1 MQRLNKVRLSG
12 RAGEIVFSHEHYG
25 RYYYKFMLTVI
36 RRSGAV
42 DMFPIVIED
51 SVVRDNDYNG
61 KEVLVTGAIRSMD
74 TSKNPNKHHNVNY
87 IAADKVEVLEEQVP
101 EGDINEVEFIARSC
115 TIEPYAKLTPVTHR
129 KVLNLFVAIPRDF
142 SERAD
147 FIRCTLW
154 GKGADLAVE
163 VKRNDYIKVTGRLMS
178 RDVYVNVEETES
190 VYEISV
196 KEMEILEDEKQ

>member
-36 RRSGAV
+36 RKSGAV

-61 KEVLVTGAIRSMD
+61 KEVVVTGAIRSMD
-74 TSKNPNKHHNVNY
+74 TSKNPNKHHNNNY
-87 IAADKVEVLEEQVP
+87 IAADEVEILEEQVP

-115 TIEPYAKLTPVTHR
+115 TREPYVKLTPVTHK
-129 KVLNLFVAIPRDF
+129 KVLNLFVTIPRDF

-154 GKGADLAVE
+154 GKGADLAVD
-163 VKRNDYIKVTGRLMS
+163 VKRNDCIKVTGRLMS
-178 RDVYVNVEETES
+178 RDVYVNGEETES

-196 KEMEILEDEKQ
+196 KEMEKLEDEE

>member
-36 RRSGAV
+36 RKSGAV

-61 KEVLVTGAIRSMD
+61 KEVVVTGVIRSMD

-87 IAADKVEVLEEQVP
+87 IAADKVEILEEQVP
-101 EGDINEVEFIARSC
+101 DGDINEVEFIARSC
-115 TIEPYAKLTPVTHR
+115 TREPYVKLTPVTHK

-147 FIRCTLW
+147 FTRCTLW
-154 GKGADLAVE
+154 GKGADLAVD
-163 VKRNDYIKVTGRLMS
+163 VKRNDCIKVTGRLMS
-178 RDVYVNVEETES
+178 RDVYVNGEETES

-196 KEMEILEDEKQ
+196 KEMEKLEDEE

>member
-1 MQRLNKVRLSG
+1 MKRLNKVRLSG

-36 RRSGAV
+36 RKSGAV

-61 KEVLVTGAIRSMD
+61 KEVMVTGAIRSMD
-74 TSKNPNKHHNVNY
+74 TSKNPNKHHNTNY
-87 IAADKVEVLEEQVP
+87 IAADEVKVLDEQAP

-115 TIEPYAKLTPVTHR
+115 TREPHAKLTPVTHR

-147 FIRCTLW
+147 FIRCNLW
-154 GKGADLAVE
+154 GKGADLAVD
-163 VKRNDYIKVTGRLMS
+163 VKRNDYIKVTGRLIS
-178 RDVYVNVEETES
+178 RDVYVNGEETES

-196 KEMEILEDEKQ
+196 KEMEMEDEE

>member
-36 RRSGAV
+36 RKSGAV

-51 SVVRDNDYNG
+51 SIVRDNDYNG
-61 KEVLVTGAIRSMD
+61 KEVVVTGAIRSMD

-101 EGDINEVEFIARSC
+101 EGDINEVEFIARSYTRDPC
-115 TIEPYAKLTPVTHR
+115 AKITPVTHR

-154 GKGADLAVE
+154 GKGADLAVD

-178 RDVYVNVEETES
+178 RDVYVNGEETES

-196 KEMEILEDEKQ
+196 KEMEKLEDEE

>member
-51 SVVRDNDYNG
+51 SIVRDSNYNG
-61 KEVLVTGAIRSMD
+61 KEIVVTGAIRSMD
-74 TSKNPNKHHNVNY
+74 TSKNPNK
-87 IAADKVEVLEEQVP
+87 
-101 EGDINEVEFIARSC
+101 
-115 TIEPYAKLTPVTHR
+115 LTSVTHR
-129 KVLNLFVAIPRDF
+129 KVSNLFVAIPREY

-154 GKGADLAVE
+154 GKGADLAVD

-178 RDVYVNVEETES
+178 RDVYVNGEETES

-196 KEMEILEDEKQ
+196 KEMEKLEDEE

>member
-12 RAGEIVFSHEHYG
+12 IAGEIVFSHEHYG

-36 RRSGAV
+36 RKSGAV

-61 KEVLVTGAIRSMD
+61 KEVVVTGVIRSMD

-87 IAADKVEVLEEQVP
+87 IAADKVEILEEQVP
-101 EGDINEVEFIARSC
+101 DGDINEVEFIARSC
-115 TIEPYAKLTPVTHR
+115 TKEPYVKLTPVTHK

-142 SERAD
+142 SERSD
-147 FIRCTLW
+147 FTRCTLW
-154 GKGADLAVE
+154 GKGADLAVD

-178 RDVYVNVEETES
+178 RDVYVNGEETES

-196 KEMEILEDEKQ
+196 KEMEKLEDEE

>member
-36 RRSGAV
+36 RKSGAV

-61 KEVLVTGAIRSMD
+61 KEVVVTGVIRSMD

-87 IAADKVEVLEEQVP
+87 IAADKVEILEEQVP
-101 EGDINEVEFIARSC
+101 DGDINEVEFIARSC
-115 TIEPYAKLTPVTHR
+115 TREPYVKLTPVTHK

-147 FIRCTLW
+147 FTRCTLW
-154 GKGADLAVE
+154 GKCADLAVD

-178 RDVYVNVEETES
+178 RDVYVNGEETES

-196 KEMEILEDEKQ
+196 KEMEKLEDEE

>member
-36 RRSGAV
+36 RKSGAV

-61 KEVLVTGAIRSMD
+61 KEIVVTGAIRSMD
-74 TSKNPNKHHNVNY
+74 TSKSPNKHHNVNY
-87 IAADKVEVLEEQVP
+87 IAADEVEILEEQVP

-115 TIEPYAKLTPVTHR
+115 TKEPYAKLTPVTHR
-129 KVLNLFVAIPRDF
+129 KVLNLFVAIPREY

-163 VKRNDYIKVTGRLMS
+163 VKRNDYIKVSGRLMS
-178 RDVYVNVEETES
+178 RDVYVNGEETES

-196 KEMEILEDEKQ
+196 KEMEKLEDEE

>member
-36 RRSGAV
+36 RKSGAV
-42 DMFPIVIED
+42 DMFLIVIED
-51 SVVRDNDYNG
+51 SIVRDNDYNG
-61 KEVLVTGAIRSMD
+61 KEVVVTGAIRSMD
-74 TSKNPNKHHNVNY
+74 TSKNPNKHHNANY
-87 IAADKVEVLEEQVP
+87 IAADEVEILAEQVP
-101 EGDINEVEFIARSC
+101 EGDINEVEFVARSC
-115 TIEPYAKLTPVTHR
+115 TKEPYTKLTPVTHK

-154 GKGADLAVE
+154 GKGADLAVD
-163 VKRNDYIKVTGRLMS
+163 VKRNDYIKVVGRLMS
-178 RDVYVNVEETES
+178 RDVYVNGEEAES

-196 KEMEILEDEKQ
+196 KEMEKLEDEE

>member
-36 RRSGAV
+36 RKSGAV

-61 KEVLVTGAIRSMD
+61 KEVMVTGAIRSMD
-74 TSKNPNKHHNVNY
+74 TSKNPNKHHNTNY
-87 IAADKVEVLEEQVP
+87 IAADEVKVLDEQAP

-115 TIEPYAKLTPVTHR
+115 TREPHAKLTPVTHR

-147 FIRCTLW
+147 FIRCNLW
-154 GKGADLAVE
+154 GKGADLAVD
-163 VKRNDYIKVTGRLMS
+163 VKRNDYIKVTGRLIS
-178 RDVYVNVEETES
+178 RDVYVNGEETES

-196 KEMEILEDEKQ
+196 KEMEMEDEE

>member
-1 MQRLNKVRLSG
+1 MKRLNKVRLSG

-36 RRSGAV
+36 RKSGAV

-51 SVVRDNDYNG
+51 SIVRDNDYNG
-61 KEVLVTGAIRSMD
+61 KEIVVTGAIRSMD

-87 IAADKVEVLEEQVP
+87 IAADEVEILEEQVP
-101 EGDINEVEFIARSC
+101 DGDINEVEFIARSC
-115 TIEPYAKLTPVTHR
+115 TKEPYAKLTPVTHR

-147 FIRCTLW
+147 FTRCTLW
-154 GKGADLAVE
+154 GKGADLAVD

-178 RDVYVNVEETES
+178 CDVYVNGEETES

-196 KEMEILEDEKQ
+196 KEMEKLEDEE

>member
-1 MQRLNKVRLSG
+1 MQRLIKVGLSG

-36 RRSGAV
+36 RKSGAV

-87 IAADKVEVLEEQVP
+87 IAADEVKILEEQVP

-115 TIEPYAKLTPVTHR
+115 TREPYAKLTPVTHK

-154 GKGADLAVE
+154 GKGADLAVD
-163 VKRNDYIKVTGRLMS
+163 VKRNDCIKVTGRLMS
-178 RDVYVNVEETES
+178 RDVYVNGEETES

-196 KEMEILEDEKQ
+196 KEMEKLEDEE

>member
-25 RYYYKFMLTVI
+25 RCYYKFMLTVI
-36 RRSGAV
+36 RKSGAV

-87 IAADKVEVLEEQVP
+87 IAADEVKILEEQVP

-115 TIEPYAKLTPVTHR
+115 TREPYAKLTPVTHK

-154 GKGADLAVE
+154 GKGADLAVD
-163 VKRNDYIKVTGRLMS
+163 VKRNDCIKVTGRLMS
-178 RDVYVNVEETES
+178 RDVYVNGEETES

-196 KEMEILEDEKQ
+196 KEMEKLEDEE

>member
-36 RRSGAV
+36 RRSGAA
-42 DMFPIVIED
+42 DIFPIVIED
-51 SVVRDNDYNG
+51 SIVRDNDYSG
-61 KEVLVTGAIRSMD
+61 KEVVVTGAVRSMD

-129 KVLNLFVAIPRDF
+129 KVLNLFVAIPEIF
-142 SERAD
+142 QKEP
-147 FIRCTLW
+147 TLFAVLYG
-154 GKGADLAVE
+154 GKVLIWQW
-163 VKRNDYIKVTGRLMS
+163 KL
-178 RDVYVNVEETES
+178 
-190 VYEISV
+190 
-196 KEMEILEDEKQ
+196 KEMITLK

>member
-1 MQRLNKVRLSG
+1 MKRLNKVRLSG
-12 RAGEIVFSHEHYG
+12 RAGRIVFSHEHYG

-36 RRSGAV
+36 RKSGAV

-61 KEVLVTGAIRSMD
+61 KEVMVTGAIRSMD
-74 TSKNPNKHHNVNY
+74 TSKNPNKHHNTNY
-87 IAADKVEVLEEQVP
+87 IAADEVKVLDEQAP

-115 TIEPYAKLTPVTHR
+115 TREPHAKLTPVTHR

-147 FIRCTLW
+147 FIRCNLW
-154 GKGADLAVE
+154 GKGADLAVD
-163 VKRNDYIKVTGRLMS
+163 VKRNDYIKVVGRLMS
-178 RDVYVNVEETES
+178 RDVYVNGEEAES

-196 KEMEILEDEKQ
+196 KEMEKLEDEE

>member
-12 RAGEIVFSHEHYG
+12 RAREIVFSHEHFG

-36 RRSGAV
+36 RKSGAV

-51 SVVRDNDYNG
+51 SIVRDNDYNG
-61 KEVLVTGAIRSMD
+61 KEIVVTGAIRSMD

-87 IAADKVEVLEEQVP
+87 IAADEVEVLEEQVP

-115 TIEPYAKLTPVTHR
+115 TKEPYAKLTPVTHR
-129 KVLNLFVAIPRDF
+129 KVLNLFVAIPRDY

-178 RDVYVNVEETES
+178 RDVYVNGEETET

-196 KEMEILEDEKQ
+196 KEMEKLEDEE

>member
-1 MQRLNKVRLSG
+1 MKRLNKVRLSG

-36 RRSGAV
+36 RKSGAV

-51 SVVRDNDYNG
+51 PIVRDNDYNG
-61 KEVLVTGAIRSMD
+61 KEVVVTGAIRSMD
-74 TSKNPNKHHNVNY
+74 TYKNPNKHHNVNY
-87 IAADKVEVLEEQVP
+87 IAADKVEILEEQVP
-101 EGDINEVEFIARSC
+101 DGDINEVEFIARSC
-115 TIEPYAKLTPVTHR
+115 TREPYVKLTPATHR
-129 KVLNLFVAIPRDF
+129 KVLNLFVAIPRDH

-154 GKGADLAVE
+154 GKGADLAVD

-178 RDVYVNVEETES
+178 RDVYVNGEETES

-196 KEMEILEDEKQ
+196 KEMEKLEDEE

>member
-36 RRSGAV
+36 RKSGAV

-61 KEVLVTGAIRSMD
+61 KEVVVTGAIRSMD

-87 IAADKVEVLEEQVP
+87 IAADKVEILEEQVP
-101 EGDINEVEFIARSC
+101 DGDINEVEFIARSC
-115 TIEPYAKLTPVTHR
+115 TKEPYAKLTPVTHM
-129 KVLNLFVAIPRDF
+129 KVSNLFVAIPRDF
-142 SERAD
+142 SERSD
-147 FIRCTLW
+147 FTRCTLW
-154 GKGADLAVE
+154 GKGADLAVD
-163 VKRNDYIKVTGRLMS
+163 VKRNDYIKVIGRLMS
-178 RDVYVNVEETES
+178 
-190 VYEISV
+190 
-196 KEMEILEDEKQ
+196 

>member
-36 RRSGAV
+36 RKSGAV

-51 SVVRDNDYNG
+51 SIVRDNDYNG
-61 KEVLVTGAIRSMD
+61 KEVVVTGAIRSMD
-74 TSKNPNKHHNVNY
+74 TSKNPNKHHNANY
-87 IAADKVEVLEEQVP
+87 IAADEVEILAEQVP
-101 EGDINEVEFIARSC
+101 EGDINEVEFVARSC
-115 TIEPYAKLTPVTHR
+115 TKEPYEKLTPVTHK

-154 GKGADLAVE
+154 GKGADLAVD
-163 VKRNDYIKVTGRLMS
+163 VKRNDYIKVVGRLMS
-178 RDVYVNVEETES
+178 RDVYVNGEEAES

-196 KEMEILEDEKQ
+196 

>member
-1 MQRLNKVRLSG
+1 M
-12 RAGEIVFSHEHYG
+12 FSHEHYG

-36 RRSGAV
+36 RKSGAV

-51 SVVRDNDYNG
+51 SIVRDNDYNE
-61 KEVLVTGAIRSMD
+61 KEVVVTGAIRSMD
-74 TSKNPNKHHNVNY
+74 TSKNPNKHHNANY
-87 IAADKVEVLEEQVP
+87 IAADEVEILEEQVP
-101 EGDINEVEFIARSC
+101 DGDINEVEFIARSC
-115 TIEPYAKLTPVTHR
+115 TKEPYSKLTPVTHR

-154 GKGADLAVE
+154 GKGADLAVD

-178 RDVYVNVEETES
+178 RDVYVNGEETES

-196 KEMEILEDEKQ
+196 KEMEKLEDEE

>member
-12 RAGEIVFSHEHYG
+12 RAGEIVFSHEHYE

-36 RRSGAV
+36 RKSGAV

-51 SVVRDNDYNG
+51 SIVRDNYYNG
-61 KEVLVTGAIRSMD
+61 KEVVVTGAIRSMD

-87 IAADKVEVLEEQVP
+87 IAADEVEILEEQVP
-101 EGDINEVEFIARSC
+101 DGDINEVEFVARSC
-115 TIEPYAKLTPVTHR
+115 TKEPYAKLTPVTHR
-129 KVLNLFVAIPRDF
+129 KVLNLFVAITRDF

-147 FIRCTLW
+147 FTRCTLW
-154 GKGADLAVE
+154 GKGADLAVD

-178 RDVYVNVEETES
+178 RDVYVNGEETES

-196 KEMEILEDEKQ
+196 KEMEKLEDEE

>member
-36 RRSGAV
+36 RKSGAV

-87 IAADKVEVLEEQVP
+87 IAADEVKILEEHVP

-115 TIEPYAKLTPVTHR
+115 TREPYAKLTPVTHK

-154 GKGADLAVE
+154 GKGADLAVD
-163 VKRNDYIKVTGRLMS
+163 VKRNDCIKVTGRLMS
-178 RDVYVNVEETES
+178 RDVYVNGEETES

-196 KEMEILEDEKQ
+196 KEMEKLEDEE